1 MIVGI
6 IKTRDI
12 LLHPI
17 TIIQM
22 RGIVGFLEIMKRAF
36 STKTYRFINLMTGTV
51 MTRRL

>member
-6 IKTRDI
+6 IKTKDI

-22 RGIVGFLEIMKRAF
+22 RGLVGFLGIVKRAL
-36 STKTYRFINLMTGTV
+36 SVKTYHFINLMTGTT